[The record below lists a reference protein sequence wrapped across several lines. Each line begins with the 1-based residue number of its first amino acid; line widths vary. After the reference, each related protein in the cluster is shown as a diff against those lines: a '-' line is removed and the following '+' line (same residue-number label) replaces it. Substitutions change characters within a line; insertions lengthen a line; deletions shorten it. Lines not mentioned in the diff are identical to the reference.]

1 GTFTLTAANGELTGG
16 APSDSVNTVTV
27 SSDGTFATWSST
39 LSMDAVFIKGG
50 NEGGNLYVY
59 DPESTGPDSG
69 LATPSEQGISHIE
82 FCYDYELSASK
93 TANAEY
99 TRTYTWEIFKSV
111 DPDAH
116 TGFFGDE
123 FSSDYEVEVDQTVV
137 DSDYKVTGEIT
148 IDNPTPF
155 AVSFRVIDAV
165 GGAPATVNCPST
177 DLAPG
182 GQVVCSYSADLGG
195 PVDGMNVAT
204 IFSGSP
210 SVDGATAQAP
220 YAFGDPTTVN
230 GFETINVTDYFD
242 GDLAGDDLG
251 SASGD
256 YTFTY
261 SRDFECPVD
270 EAEYT
275 DGVFTDAFP
284 NEAEIDETGQSDDA
298 NVDLT
303 CYKPVV
309 SKDAETEWYR
319 EYTWEISKS
328 VDPDA
333 HTGFA
338 GDIFGSDYEVFV
350 DQTVADYGYRAFGS
364 IEVTNPAGVEIDV
377 NVADAVDGV
386 DASVDCGDGTGSLTV
401 AAGATAS
408 CDYTVGLSDNT
419 DRTNTAT
426 VSFNGYDFEATADV
440 DFGAPIIVG
449 FPEINVTDYFDGD
462 LAGDDLGSADG
473 DFTFEYSRDFECPI
487 DEAEYTDGVFT
498 DAFPNEAEID
508 ETGQS
513 DDANVDLTCYIPASA
528 RVVKTTTEGGEDI
541 GQFPF
546 TFELYDPGDVLVESK
561 GLNGA
566 GEVVFDAEL
575 EDEGTWTVVEVLPD
589 GWVSTTATECT
600 FDVAFPGSADET
612 YSCSFDNVEMSR
624 LDLVKLTNGQP
635 TTVQTWT
642 FDLYEGPDGFGG
654 TLVASDA
661 TPPALLDFGDSDLD
675 PFATYTLCEREV
687 PAGYSTFWQIDTDGD
702 SIGDVTV
709 LPYNPNADDDPP
721 EDLGNRCVDVGAGT
735 GIDLVPGTTL
745 HFIVDNQQ
753 PGGAPRTPGYWK
765 NWNMCTGGNQQ
776 FTAASNGGWEEGFW
790 LLEDVLDPSIGG
802 GIVWDDIQ
810 ADTFEFPIEAC
821 EVAVD
826 ILDKREVGDPA
837 IVGDG
842 KKAANDPLH
851 NLATH
856 LLAAQLNFGAGACT
870 TQEAL
875 DAALAAETLL
885 DQYNFDGDG
894 HDPLPKKSDDAAL
907 ANELAG
913 ILDAYNNGE
922 FCGDGVD

>member
-1 GTFTLTAANGELTGG
+1 MSTLGKTTIFVLLAALLAAGGLAFFVVDAAVAADRGPIEICNNKIDDDGDREVDEAACLVSASSRPISANGIVPETWGDNPSCSEMGYGFGFKLDGAPNGTFTLTAANGELTGG

-50 NEGGNLYVY
+50 SEGGNLYVY

-182 GQVVCSYSADLGG
+182 GQVVCNYSADLGG

-242 GDLAGDDLG
+242 GDLVGDDLG

-309 SKDAETEWYR
+309 SKDAETE
-319 EYTWEISKS
+319 
-328 VDPDA
+328 
-333 HTGFA
+333 
-338 GDIFGSDYEVFV
+338 
-350 DQTVADYGYRAFGS
+350 
-364 IEVTNPAGVEIDV
+364 
-377 NVADAVDGV
+377 
-386 DASVDCGDGTGSLTV
+386 
-401 AAGATAS
+401 
-408 CDYTVGLSDNT
+408 
-419 DRTNTAT
+419 
-426 VSFNGYDFEATADV
+426 
-440 DFGAPIIVG
+440 
-449 FPEINVTDYFDGD
+449 
-462 LAGDDLGSADG
+462 
-473 DFTFEYSRDFECPI
+473 
-487 DEAEYTDGVFT
+487 
-498 DAFPNEAEID
+498 
-508 ETGQS
+508 
-513 DDANVDLTCYIPASA
+513 
-528 RVVKTTTEGGEDI
+528 
-541 GQFPF
+541 
-546 TFELYDPGDVLVESK
+546 
-561 GLNGA
+561 
-566 GEVVFDAEL
+566 
-575 EDEGTWTVVEVLPD
+575 
-589 GWVSTTATECT
+589 
-600 FDVAFPGSADET
+600 
-612 YSCSFDNVEMSR
+612 
-624 LDLVKLTNGQP
+624 
-635 TTVQTWT
+635 
-642 FDLYEGPDGFGG
+642 
-654 TLVASDA
+654 
-661 TPPALLDFGDSDLD
+661 
-675 PFATYTLCEREV
+675 
-687 PAGYSTFWQIDTDGD
+687 
-702 SIGDVTV
+702 
-709 LPYNPNADDDPP
+709 
-721 EDLGNRCVDVGAGT
+721 
-735 GIDLVPGTTL
+735 
-745 HFIVDNQQ
+745 
-753 PGGAPRTPGYWK
+753 
-765 NWNMCTGGNQQ
+765 
-776 FTAASNGGWEEGFW
+776 
-790 LLEDVLDPSIGG
+790 
-802 GIVWDDIQ
+802 
-810 ADTFEFPIEAC
+810 
-821 EVAVD
+821 
-826 ILDKREVGDPA
+826 
-837 IVGDG
+837 
-842 KKAANDPLH
+842 
-851 NLATH
+851 
-856 LLAAQLNFGAGACT
+856 
-870 TQEAL
+870 
-875 DAALAAETLL
+875 
-885 DQYNFDGDG
+885 
-894 HDPLPKKSDDAAL
+894 
-907 ANELAG
+907 
-913 ILDAYNNGE
+913 
-922 FCGDGVD
+922 